1 MYDTPGKQRAS
12 SDEGEN
18 ALQFGK
24 IKGSPARPE
33 SSKHTYDITSQSN
46 SVLLETTVERGY
58 TSSRLSRVRSNRT
71 NGTTSG
77 KLRFSSVD
85 SESDLQ
91 GPKLGSHDV
100 NEREIL
106 QVPVE
111 AVEAGSSTLCCCLR
125 LFGGSTAEDG
135 SKKKK
140 KSKSKKKNNIFSN
153 DTTNEEST
161 RLNDNLLHE
170 SFDPEGLFIRDN
182 RQNQDSQDVAPIH

>member
-1 MYDTPGKQRAS
+1 MYDTPGKQRATI
-12 SDEGEN
+12 DEGEN
-18 ALQFGK
+18 ALQFGR

-106 QVPVE
+106 QVPIE
-111 AVEAGSSTLCCCLR
+111 AESGGSTLCCCLR

-170 SFDPEGLFIRDN
+170 SFDPEGLLIRDN